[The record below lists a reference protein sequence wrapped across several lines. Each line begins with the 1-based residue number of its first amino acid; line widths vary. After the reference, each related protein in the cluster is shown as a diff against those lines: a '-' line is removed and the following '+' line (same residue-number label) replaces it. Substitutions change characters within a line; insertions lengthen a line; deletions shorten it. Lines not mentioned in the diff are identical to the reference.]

1 MRNVGPE
8 AARSYRRRIED
19 GFVES
24 YLSGKNILDI
34 GFQGA
39 DPNSVPIVEN
49 AIGIGLDY
57 PGYDGIHLPF
67 PDDSQ
72 DGVFASHCYE
82 HIGNYRAAL
91 REWYRVLR
99 IGGYVV
105 VLVPHKYL
113 YERKSTPPS
122 LCNADHKRFYTPA
135 ALLRE
140 FEDALPVNGFRVRHL
155 ADNDAG
161 FDYGTPLGQHASGCY
176 EIELVVQKIA
186 RPPHSDLLELSP
198 QRKSEVE
205 EADRTAIELVK
216 GLLDES
222 VDHKEI
228 VPIVN
233 NMQYFST
240 YEIIR
245 SQIVDVDGLCPDEEN
260 LKATIKTMLQHL
272 ELDVQFYIGVNPDL
286 RRAMEIGSL
295 SSAREH
301 FIHHGYFEGRVFQG
315 DPAWSRGPA
324 RGEVSRPIATE
335 SAPEEGAA

>member
-1 MRNVGPE
+1 
-8 AARSYRRRIED
+8 
-19 GFVES
+19 
-24 YLSGKNILDI
+24 
-34 GFQGA
+34 
-39 DPNSVPIVEN
+39 
-49 AIGIGLDY
+49 
-57 PGYDGIHLPF
+57 
-67 PDDSQ
+67 
-72 DGVFASHCYE
+72 
-82 HIGNYRAAL
+82 
-91 REWYRVLR
+91 
-99 IGGYVV
+99 
-105 VLVPHKYL
+105 
-113 YERKSTPPS
+113 
-122 LCNADHKRFYTPA
+122 
-135 ALLRE
+135 
-140 FEDALPVNGFRVRHL
+140 LPVNGFRVRHL

-222 VDHKEI
+222 VGHKEI

-315 DPAWSRGPA
+315 DPAWSLRPA
-324 RGEVSRPIATE
+324 PGAESYPIAGE
-335 SAPEEGAA
+335 SPEDGAA